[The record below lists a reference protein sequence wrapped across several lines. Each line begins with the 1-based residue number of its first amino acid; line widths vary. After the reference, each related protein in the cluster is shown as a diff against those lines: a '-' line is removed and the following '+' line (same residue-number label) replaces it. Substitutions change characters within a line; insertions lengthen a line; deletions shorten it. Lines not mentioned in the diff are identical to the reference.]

1 MVGIVSVPCPQ
12 PAPLAA
18 APSPG
23 EFSGGSPIDLMA
35 LRRCF
40 PDRWGA
46 FLRAHFRDH
55 VHVAYFFG
63 VNEKTA
69 RNWWGGIGAPRGEV
83 VLAVV
88 ARCPSAVAVLMPV
101 AA

>member
-1 MVGIVSVPCPQ
+1 MNVRASVPCPQ

-18 APSPG
+18 ALSSG
-23 EFSGGSPIDLMA
+23 EFSGGTPIDLMA

-40 PDRWGA
+40 PDRWSA

-63 VNEKTA
+63 VDERTA
-69 RNWWGGIGAPRGEV
+69 RNWWNAIGAPRGEV

-88 ARCPSAVAVLMPV
+88 ARCPSAVALLLPE